1 MLWCP
6 LFSFWPDDEGVLGRF
21 LSIWVFGGA
30 AREGTRLI
38 FIFSADS
45 YISRPKDGAPSAAQR
60 KYLLRVSSKRL
71 LLFAAHGNVS
81 ILPSQPAAVGAAVML
96 ADAQPAQPAIACA
109 ANSVHP
115 STLLS
120 ISCSISRG
128 KNSTCRGPVAVRRQS
143 DGCCRLTLT
152 AQGSPTTPNGGD
164 DAFHCAGISKHPNTK
179 EKANASGTLFPHPDV
194 LGPSPRLRGGDTY
207 VVTLTDPACSDSP
220 SHRQSID
227 F

>member
-1 MLWCP
+1 MTRGSWGGSCRSGSFEAQQGRGQDS
-6 LFSFWPDDEGVLGRF
+6 FSFSAPTATSL
-21 LSIWVFGGA
+21 
-30 AREGTRLI
+30 ARKMAR
-38 FIFSADS
+38 
-45 YISRPKDGAPSAAQR
+45 APSPAQR
-60 KYLLRVSSKRL
+60 RRYLLCVSPKRL

-81 ILPSQPAAVGAAVML
+81 ILPSQPAAVGAAVMV
-96 ADAQPAQPAIACA
+96 ADARPTQPAIACA

-152 AQGSPTTPNGGD
+152 APGSPTTPNGGD
-164 DAFHCAGISKHPNTK
+164 DAFRCAGISKHPNIKKRRMPATPYFL
-179 EKANASGTLFPHPDV
+179 TLNPDV
-194 LGPSPRLRGGDTY
+194 LGPSPRPRGGDTY
-207 VVTLTDPACSDSP
+207 VVTLTDDPACSVSP